1 MFHQKSQQ
9 QTEVDVNS
17 SDIEGRSSTTSELL
31 SQFSNDTM
39 HHQNDL
45 AWNDNVREFLE
56 MRFANLTDYCIPAFL
71 VGYFFFFTIGGY
83 LHVSQKI
90 MYVAKSRK
98 FMGIFLI
105 LNFCH
110 FFFNPEFLTFFL
122 IPKFLIILFLNHELL
137 IPFLNPEFLTIFFF

>member
-1 MFHQKSQQ
+1 MYLRLGYFTPDAEVPVSAHLFHQKSQQ

-17 SDIEGRSSTTSELL
+17 SDIEGGSSTTSELL

-98 FMGIFLI
+98 FMRIFLI

-110 FFFNPEFLTFFL
+110 FFS
-122 IPKFLIILFLNHELL
+122 ILNF
-137 IPFLNPEFLTIFFF
+137 